1 MPLFFMYSKATH
13 TREIKSSTLP
23 PSMLSHC
30 LHHKTAWLSFFLRF
44 FFQLL
49 ILVPNKQWKKVD
61 VVIRWKRFSLILS
74 LLFHSPLPLISFLH
88 SISTSLR
95 WLMLC
100 LQTRSSGSGFLIIA
114 RLLINSFFL
123 SLFMYFVCFHS
134 FVFDSLTYFFLGSF
148 FILFFIS
155 SLIVCWWAGISSSFL
170 VTFSDYASRHLSWLA
185 CSGVFYRGDFLI
197 SK

>member
-13 TREIKSSTLP
+13 TREIESSTLP

-44 FFQLL
+44 FFDFSFLFPTNSGKRSMSSSDENDSRWFFHFSSILPFPLFLSFTRFRLHCDGLCSASNSQLGL
-49 ILVPNKQWKKVD
+49 WVFNYCSLAYKFIF
-61 VVIRWKRFSLILS
+61 FSLYV
-74 LLFHSPLPLISFLH
+74 FRMFP
-88 SISTSLR
+88 
-95 WLMLC
+95 
-100 LQTRSSGSGFLIIA
+100 
-114 RLLINSFFL
+114 FFRFWFSYL
-123 SLFMYFVCFHS
+123 
-134 FVFDSLTYFFLGSF
+134 FFLGSF